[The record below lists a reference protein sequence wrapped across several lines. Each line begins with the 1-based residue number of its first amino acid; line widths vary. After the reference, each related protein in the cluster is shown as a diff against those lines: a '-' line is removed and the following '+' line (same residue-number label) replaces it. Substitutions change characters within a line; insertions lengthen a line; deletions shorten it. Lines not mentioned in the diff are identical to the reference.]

1 MGPELTPDLLSER
14 ARHILRSLVEQYIQ
28 DGQPVGSR
36 TLSRS
41 TGLDLSPATIRN
53 VMADLE
59 DLGFI
64 AAPHTSAGRVPTPKG
79 YRFFVDTLVRLQP
92 MARLDIARLQSQ
104 LEDRLHGDAK
114 AIAAAASSAL
124 SSLTSLAGVVTI
136 PRQAQAT
143 LRHIEFLPLSGR
155 RVLVIIVVNDAEV
168 QNRILD
174 MERDYGEEELR
185 QAASFLNSRFTGRSL
200 DEVRAQILSDLDGT
214 RESMNRLML
223 DSISGATPDRQ
234 AGADRPGYVLS
245 GETKLMDFQELS
257 NIEKIKKLFD
267 AFGQQREI
275 LTLLDRSVAAQ
286 GVQIFIGDESGYGIL
301 DECTIVTA
309 PYTVDDQ
316 IVGVL
321 GVIGPTRMAYERVIP
336 IVDVTARLVGAALN
350 VANQSADGLK
360 REAPAAEGR
369 TGGRGH
375 GGQKPP
381 P

>member
-1 MGPELTPDLLSER
+1 MANELTAELPSER
-14 ARHILRSLVEQYIQ
+14 ARQILRILVEHYIRE
-28 DGQPVGSR
+28 GQPVGSR

-41 TGLDLSPATIRN
+41 AGLDLSPATIRN

-64 AAPHTSAGRVPTPKG
+64 VAPHTSAGRIPTAKG

-92 MARLDIARLQSQ
+92 MAAPDVVRLQTQ
-104 LEDRLHGDAK
+104 LEDRFRGDAK

-136 PRQAQAT
+136 PRQPHST

-155 RVLVIIVVNDAEV
+155 RVLAILVVNDSEV

-174 MERDYGEEELR
+174 LERDYGEDELR
-185 QAASFLNSRFTGRSL
+185 RAANFLNEQFTGL
-200 DEVRAQILSDLDGT
+200 DLGEVRSRLLANLDGT
-214 RESMNRLML
+214 REFMNRLML
-223 DSISGATPDRQ
+223 DSISISDRGQQPGPDS
-234 AGADRPGYVLS
+234 AGYVLS
-245 GETKLMDFQELS
+245 GETKLMNFQELS
-257 NIEKIKKLFD
+257 DVEKIKQLFE
-267 AFGQQREI
+267 AFGEQREI

-286 GVQIFIGDESGYGIL
+286 GVQIFIGEESGYRIL
-301 DECTIVTA
+301 DECTIVAA

-336 IVDVTARLVGAALN
+336 IVDVTARLVSSALN
-350 VANQSADGLK
+350 ATLNSNLNPNLNSGS
-360 REAPAAEGR
+360 
-369 TGGRGH
+369 
-375 GGQKPP
+375 
-381 P
+381 